1 MKVYTQKDVEYL
13 KRQTE
18 QMMINLYTD
27 SKFFLVEYIHNVV
40 KEHLSRMDRYFTSEF
55 EIVDL
60 VENVKNE
67 IMSKS
72 FFKYSK
78 EDYKFLPIFFKFM
91 QEDGTAFPNIA
102 RMASLGIQ
110 KSLIQVIHDE
120 FPEFNFVDVTPEPC
134 KRNVIH
140 LRIEL
145 EKNVKRRKTSDNV
158 FRYGTEILYN
168 TTPIS
173 PPY

>member
-1 MKVYTQKDVEYL
+1 MKVYTQKDVEHL

-18 QMMINLYTD
+18 QMMLNLYLD
-27 SKFFLVEYIHNVV
+27 SKYFLLEYIHIVV
-40 KEHLSRMDRYFTSEF
+40 KDHLSRMDRYFISEL

-60 VENVKNE
+60 VEIVKNS
-67 IMSKS
+67 IASKS
-72 FFKYSK
+72 YYKYTN

-120 FPEFNFVDVTPEPC
+120 FPEFNFVDVTPEPS
-134 KRNVIH
+134 KHNVFH

-145 EKNVKRRKTSDNV
+145 EKDVKRRKTSDNI

>member
-1 MKVYTQKDVEYL
+1 MKVYTQKDAEHL

-18 QMMINLYTD
+18 QMMINLYLD
-27 SKFFLVEYIHNVV
+27 SKCFLLEYIHDVI
-40 KEHLSRMDRYFTSEF
+40 KHHLSRMDRYFISEL

-60 VENVKNE
+60 VQIVKNS
-67 IMSKS
+67 IVTKS
-72 FFKYSK
+72 YYKYTN
-78 EDYKFLPIFFKFM
+78 EDYKFLPILFKFM

-110 KSLIQVIHDE
+110 KSLIQCIHDE
-120 FPEFNFVDVTPEPC
+120 FPEFNFVDVTPEPF
-134 KRNVIH
+134 KHNTFH

-145 EKNVKRRKTSDNV
+145 EKMVKRHKTSDDV
-158 FRYGTEILYN
+158 FRYGVDSFSN
-168 TTPIS
+168 TVPLS